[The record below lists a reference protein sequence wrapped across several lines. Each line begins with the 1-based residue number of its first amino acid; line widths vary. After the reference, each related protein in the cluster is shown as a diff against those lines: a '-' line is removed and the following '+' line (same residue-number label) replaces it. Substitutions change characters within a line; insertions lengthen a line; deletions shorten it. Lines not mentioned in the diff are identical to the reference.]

1 MEPNSEQYELYELAI
16 DENLDPDS
24 GWLFQHIGY
33 CGVSYCEFQNP
44 QIPDQSLTHYWT
56 TVISENIVGD
66 PSPDAPLKE
75 RLAYFMC
82 TQCPADKYGRRG
94 TWDQVMRWVELRNDY
109 IAIAQCFLAFDSGKD
124 PLKSRLEDPDDSMDN
139 WTYQQLWAYAKAFQI
154 LYEVLTEK
162 WEIFSRATTTIKIEA
177 HDCETQKKSFDL
189 KSFEGNLY
197 NLLSTLTAEV
207 SNQEIH
213 AIIQEKFLE
222 YKSKDYGRLV
232 TLKRR
237 EISEVRDIKT
247 RKINKLTASERKE
260 IQTLSRKHQTEGFS
274 LFSKI
279 DLMWTILSSKDSW
292 LAQKLTDYK
301 DNFIEIWTRDQEATH
316 KPDLKKHRPSET
328 WIKGHRKSN
337 RRGKYNK

>member
-44 QIPDQSLTHYWT
+44 QIPDQTLTQLSV
-56 TVISENIVGD
+56 TVLSENIVG
-66 PSPDAPLKE
+66 SAAPDAPLKE
-75 RLAYFMC
+75 RLAHFMC
-82 TQCPADKYGRRG
+82 TQCPAEKYGRRG

-139 WTYQQLWAYAKAFQI
+139 WAYQQLWAYAKAFQI

-237 EISEVRDIKT
+237 EISEVRHP
-247 RKINKLTASERKE
+247 R
-260 IQTLSRKHQTEGFS
+260 QSR
-274 LFSKI
+274 
-279 DLMWTILSSKDSW
+279 W
-292 LAQKLTDYK
+292 LD
-301 DNFIEIWTRDQEATH
+301 E
-316 KPDLKKHRPSET
+316 
-328 WIKGHRKSN
+328 
-337 RRGKYNK
+337 